1 MSDQFNWTVALA
13 SNATITDPFFVNSV
27 RNYEWAVILT
37 VILAF
42 AMAWGIGA
50 NDVANAF
57 ATSVGAKS
65 ITLPTA
71 CAIAAVMEFGGAL
84 LLGGE
89 VTDTVRKK
97 VINIDIFD
105 PNTENGAANGP
116 EMLMIGFFIAL
127 TAATIWLITATYFS
141 LPVSTTH
148 SIIGAL
154 IGVGFAYR
162 GKDAVIWISTG
173 EGFKKLKGVVGV
185 IISWVISPV
194 LSAIIAVLFFLLVR
208 TAVLRRADPFRNGLI
223 FMPIFYGITLSIA
236 VFFIVYKGDKRFDLE
251 ERLGTGGALGVAFG
265 AGAVLAVLTA
275 LLVIPRAKRA
285 AEKWEE
291 DEREKEKGGEDA
303 KEEEPEK
310 KSKGITDALSKVGV
324 HLSIEEE
331 LEDDVVRMH
340 ENVEKFDPKTERL
353 FRWVQVFTAAV
364 DAFAHGA
371 NDVANAIAPF
381 SSVFQLHKS
390 GGIITTRKKDS
401 TAGSNLALSGGSLGG
416 RVIVKDDEIP
426 TGESFCGNILEGS
439 GDDQKNVSYYRC
451 KDKPV
456 FPYKTVS
463 STPGVEFG
471 SEFDRTL
478 YNSSGFATEDSATCY
493 SECNPRNYFEYKS
506 KKQDV
511 ELWILAMGGAGIVLG
526 LAMWGYKIILAI
538 GVKLTKLTPS
548 RGFAIEIGA
557 AITVLIASDV
567 GLPVSTTH
575 CQVGATMG
583 VGLVEGKRS
592 TVNWKQFFF
601 ICAGWVFTVL
611 FTAVLSAC
619 MYLVVTNAPSNM
631 RVPQGTLNDSGLDF
645 CPGNQVFIYNEEE
658 QGFAGV
664 LCSGQDAAE
673 VPEL

>member
-1 MSDQFNWTVALA
+1 MSDSFNWTAALA
-13 SNATITDPFFVNSV
+13 SNATIADPFFVNSV
-27 RNYEWAVILT
+27 RNYEWAVVLT
-37 VILAF
+37 LILAF
-42 AMAWGIGA
+42 LMAWGIGA

-105 PNTENGAANGP
+105 PNKGGAANGS
-116 EMLMIGFFIAL
+116 EMLMIGFSIAL
-127 TAATIWLITATYFS
+127 TAATFWLISATYFA

-162 GKDAVIWISTG
+162 GSSAVIWISKG
-173 EGFKKLKGVVGV
+173 ENFSKLKGVVGV

-194 LSAIIAVLFFLLVR
+194 LSGIIAVLFFLLVR

-236 VFFIVYKGDKRFDLE
+236 VFFIVYKGDKRFDLQD
-251 ERLGTGGALGVAFG
+251 RLGTGGALGVAFG
-265 AGAVLAVLTA
+265 SGVVLAILTA
-275 LLVIPRAKRA
+275 VFVIPRARKA

-291 DEREKEKGGEDA
+291 DEKEKEKGGDGG
-303 KEEEPEK
+303 KEQEPEN

-324 HLSIEEE
+324 HLTIEEE
-331 LEDDVVRMH
+331 LDEDVVRMH

-390 GGIITTRKKDS
+390 GGVITTRKKDE
-401 TAGSNLALSGGSLGG
+401 TADGELTLSGGSSDGKTIADG
-416 RVIVKDDEIP
+416 EEIP
-426 TGESFCGNILEGS
+426 TGKSFCGKITTDGE
-439 GDDQKNVSYYRC
+439 DVSYYKC
-451 KDKPV
+451 ASKPV

-471 SEFDRTL
+471 TEVNRTL
-478 YNSSGFATEDSATCY
+478 YNETGVATDATGTCY
-493 SECNPRNYFEYKS
+493 SECNPRNYADYKS

-511 ELWILAMGGAGIVLG
+511 ELWILAMGGVGIVLG
-526 LAMWGYKIILAI
+526 LAMWGYRIILAI

-557 AITVLIASDV
+557 AITVLIASDI

-583 VGLVEGKRS
+583 VGLIEGKRS
-592 TVNWKQFFF
+592 TVNWKQFAF

-619 MYLVVTNAPSNM
+619 MYLVVTRSPTNTP
-631 RVPQGTLNDSGLDF
+631 VPQGTFNDSNLDF
-645 CPGNQVFIYNEEE
+645 CPGNELFIYNEEA
-658 QGFAGV
+658 QAFSGV
-664 LCSGQDAAE
+664 LCSGQDASG
-673 VPEL
+673 VPGR